1 MTEADRVQIKSLW
14 DNGLPIEQI
23 VRMLPY
29 TPTEAR
35 SIINLLRTEGELPP
49 RHKKR
54 IGVKKLG
61 NAYISG
67 ITDIDELATMF
78 GYTRSTVI
86 EYLKYA
92 GIKRERPKK
101 YRSTLGDTARAIT
114 EDIMLGEKSLYKIA
128 SEHGVSRQYVHQ
140 LKRRLEADGGE
151 V

>member
-35 SIINLLRTEGELPP
+35 SIINLLRTEGELSP

-101 YRSTLGDTARAIT
+101 YRTSLGDTARAIT

-128 SEHGVSRQYVHQ
+128 TEYGVSRQYVHQ
-140 LKRRLEADGGE
+140 LKLRLEKQNAN
-151 V
+151 